1 MAEKSDPDFLRELE
15 QLIRARLESQAPQS
29 YTARLVAAG
38 KARVAQKVAEE
49 AVETALASAT
59 DAGRNAIVG
68 EAADLVY
75 HLLVLLA
82 VEGLDLADVAAEL
95 EARHRS
101 LSR

>member
-1 MAEKSDPDFLRELE
+1 MAEGPDTGFLPELE
-15 QLIRARLESQAPQS
+15 KVIRERLQAQAPQS

-38 KARVAQKVAEE
+38 KARVGQKVAEE

-59 DAGRNAIVG
+59 DAGRSAVVG
-68 EAADLVY
+68 EAADLMY

-82 VEGLDLADVAAEL
+82 VEGLELDDVAAEL

>member
-1 MAEKSDPDFLRELE
+1 MSEKRDPDFLRELE
-15 QLIRARLESQAPQS
+15 QVIRARLESQAPQS

-82 VEGLDLADVAAEL
+82 VEGLDLADVTAEL

>member
-1 MAEKSDPDFLRELE
+1 MAEQRNLDFLRELE
-15 QLIRARLESQAPQS
+15 QVIRTRLDTQAPQS
-29 YTARLVAAG
+29 YTAGLVAGG

-59 DAGRNAIVG
+59 DAGSSAVVG
-68 EAADLVY
+68 EAADLIY

-101 LSR
+101 LTR

>member
-1 MAEKSDPDFLRELE
+1 MAEQRNPDFLRELE
-15 QLIRARLESQAPQS
+15 QVIRTRLDTQAPQS
-29 YTARLVAAG
+29 YTARLVAGG

-59 DAGRNAIVG
+59 DAGSSAVVG
-68 EAADLVY
+68 EAADLIY

-101 LSR
+101 LTR